1 MIKPHKM
8 KKFLLLFSLLLSAA
22 VIFGQTDKKAKTVLD
37 EVSAKTKAF
46 KTIKIEFTYKMENPG
61 QNISESFSGT
71 LLSKGDSYKLMFS
84 GQEVISDGKT
94 VWTFL
99 KDANEVQINEAT
111 KDDDSF
117 TPTNLLTTYSEN
129 FKAKMLQETAK
140 LYVIELTPVQKKNFN
155 KVKVSIDKAR
165 KIVSSLTIFDKN
177 GSTYTYTVN
186 KFETDLPYKDTM
198 FTFKASD
205 HPGVEVIDMR

>member
-140 LYVIELTPVQKKNFN
+140 LYVIELTPVQKKNIN